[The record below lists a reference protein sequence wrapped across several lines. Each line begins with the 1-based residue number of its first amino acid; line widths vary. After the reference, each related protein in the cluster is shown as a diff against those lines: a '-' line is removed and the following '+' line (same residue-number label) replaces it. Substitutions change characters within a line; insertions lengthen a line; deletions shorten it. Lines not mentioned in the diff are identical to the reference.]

1 MRRLILST
9 VTAVTLVGGA
19 LTGTHANAMPATS
32 GLNASATRLPIAQVR
47 LVCERV
53 WNGYRWVRSCYET
66 GPRYYDGGA
75 GYGFGYG
82 APSFYLGGGFGHHHH
97 HHHHGHHHH
106 GGHHG
111 GGHHGGGH
119 HGGGHHHHH

>member
-1 MRRLILST
+1 MRRLVFST
-9 VTAVTLVGGA
+9 VAAVTLVGGS
-19 LTGTHANAMPATS
+19 LFGTYANAMPAAG
-32 GLNASATRLPIAQVR
+32 GLTASTALPVGQVR

-53 WNGYRWVRSCYET
+53 WNGHRWARSCYET

-75 GYGFGYG
+75 GYGYG
-82 APSFYLGGGFGHHHH
+82 APGFYFGGGGFGHHH

-119 HGGGHHHHH
+119 HHH